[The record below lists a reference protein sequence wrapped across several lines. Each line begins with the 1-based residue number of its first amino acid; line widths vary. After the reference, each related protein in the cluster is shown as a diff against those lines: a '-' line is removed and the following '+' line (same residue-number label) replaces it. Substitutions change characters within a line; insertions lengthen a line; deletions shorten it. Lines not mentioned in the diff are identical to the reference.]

1 MTIQSIPLSSILPP
15 EGNPRTAMDQAGI
28 ESLAASIQADGLLQN
43 LVVVPL
49 KSRKP
54 RYRLISGERR
64 YRALKLLE
72 ERGVLPADHAV
83 PVDIRAGL
91 SAEDSLRLATVEN
104 LQRENLTPLEE
115 AAAFAGLI
123 QDGAALEDIAARMGL
138 STSTIRRRLALA
150 GLCDEAKTALKSGEL
165 TLAQAEALTLGTHE
179 AQRDLVQRLA
189 DGFHYDA
196 DDIRDIFLERR
207 PSVALAHFPLERYQG
222 TLTTD
227 LFGEDDT
234 TYFDDV
240 EQFFT
245 LQRQAVAEMA
255 EAYAEKVEWVEV
267 TEHYHIPRWH
277 YRQAEE
283 GDTGG
288 VVINLA
294 PSGEVEVL
302 EGLARHEV
310 TAGTATATADTP
322 LAPRPKPAYSEVL
335 CRYIA
340 HHKSM
345 AVQHLLLANPRK
357 AREVAVLLL
366 LGASDHVPSV
376 NLSRH
381 DCLSTFAQADEPPA
395 SYQDVTQQAKRLAAA
410 LGLTEED
417 EEDAGWQ
424 QLRCSRGD
432 ATTLYE
438 SLKALSDAD
447 LDRLHLLL
455 TVLCFGQGDINRLD
469 TADTLFNRV
478 ARDLGADMRA
488 YWRPDTDFLSRRTRA
503 QLEQIVHESGLSGR
517 LGHPTGMT
525 KAELVRRLMQHF
537 ARVHD
542 LSNPAD
548 NDLKARDWLPDAMRF
563 PAGEPAPAEAHT
575 EQDAD
580 PAEKR
585 DVLRRAA

>member
-15 EGNPRTAMDQAGI
+15 DGNPRTAIDPTGI
-28 ESLAASIQADGLLQN
+28 EGLAASIQTDGLLQN
-43 LVVVPL
+43 LVVAQI
-49 KSRKP
+49 KGRKP

-72 ERGVLPADHAV
+72 ERGVLPDDYAV

-115 AAAFAGLI
+115 AAAFAGLM
-123 QDGAALEDIAARMGL
+123 QDGASLEDLAARTGL
-138 STSTIRRRLALA
+138 SVSTIKRRLALT
-150 GLCDEAKTALKSGEL
+150 GLCDETKTALESGAL

-196 DDIRDIFLERR
+196 DDIRNILLERR
-207 PSVALAHFPLERYQG
+207 PSVALARFPLEQYQG
-222 TLTTD
+222 TFTTD

-245 LQRQAVAEMA
+245 LQRQAVAEMV
-255 EAYAEKVEWVEV
+255 EAYAATAEWVEV

-283 GDTGG
+283 GDAAG
-288 VVINLA
+288 VLVNLS
-294 PSGEVEVL
+294 PSGHVEVL
-302 EGLARHEV
+302 EGLSRHEIDPD
-310 TAGTATATADTP
+310 TAEATAETP
-322 LAPRPKPAYSEVL
+322 IAPPRERPAYSVPL
-335 CRYIA
+335 SRSIA

-345 AVQHLLLANPRK
+345 AVQDLLFANPRK
-357 AREVAVLLL
+357 AREVAVTLSLKHL
-366 LGASDHVPSV
+366 RLHESVYALAQEPEPQGAYAALES
-376 NLSRH
+376 
-381 DCLSTFAQADEPPA
+381 QA
-395 SYQDVTQQAKRLAAA
+395 RRFAAA
-410 LGLTEED
+410 LGFEIEAEEPIWHQFPPRPHD
-417 EEDAGWQ
+417 T
-424 QLRCSRGD
+424 LS
-432 ATTLYE
+432 LYE
-438 SLKALSDAD
+438 AVKALGDGD
-447 LDRLHLLL
+447 LEGLHTLLIALAFGQMHCDRLD
-455 TVLCFGQGDINRLD
+455 GG
-469 TADTLFNRV
+469 DTLFNRV

-488 YWRPDTDFLSRRTRA
+488 YWRPDAAFLSRRTRA
-503 QLEQIVHESGLSGR
+503 QLIGIVEESGLIDR
-517 LGHPTGMT
+517 MPDARGM
-525 KAELVRRLMQHF
+525 KKGELVRTLERQF

-542 LSNPAD
+542 LSNPTDA
-548 NDLKARDWLPDAMRF
+548 DLKARDWLPDAMRF
-563 PAGEPAPAEAHT
+563 PAGEPTRAEVET

-580 PAEKR
+580 PAEAR

>member
-15 EGNPRTAMDQAGI
+15 DGNPRTAIDPTGI
-28 ESLAASIQADGLLQN
+28 EGLAASIQTDGLLQN
-43 LVVVPL
+43 LVVAQI
-49 KSRKP
+49 KGRKP

-72 ERGVLPADHAV
+72 ERGVLPDDYAV

-115 AAAFAGLI
+115 AAAFAGLM
-123 QDGAALEDIAARMGL
+123 QDGASLEDLAARTGL
-138 STSTIRRRLALA
+138 SVSTNKRRLALT
-150 GLCDEAKTALKSGEL
+150 GLCDETKTALESGAL

-196 DDIRDIFLERR
+196 DDIRNILLERR
-207 PSVALAHFPLERYQG
+207 PSVALARFPLEQYQG
-222 TLTTD
+222 TFTTD

-245 LQRQAVAEMA
+245 LQRQAVAEMV
-255 EAYAEKVEWVEV
+255 EAYAATAEWVEV

-283 GDTGG
+283 GDAGG

-302 EGLARHEV
+302 DGLARHEV
-310 TAGTATATADTP
+310 TASVASATADTP
-322 LAPRPKPAYSEVL
+322 LAPRPKPPYSEML

-366 LGASDHVPSV
+366 LGISDYVPSV

-381 DCLSTFAQADEPPA
+381 DCLATFARADETPA
-395 SYQDVTQQAKRLAAA
+395 SYESMDRQAKRLAAA
-410 LGLTEED
+410 LGLAKDD
-417 EEDAGWQ
+417 EEDAGWPL
-424 QLRCSRGD
+424 LRYFYGA
-432 ATTLYE
+432 ATALYE
-438 SLKALSDAD
+438 AVKALSDED
-447 LDRLHLLL
+447 LDQLHLLL
-455 TVLCFGQGDINRLD
+455 TTLCFGQGDINRLD

-503 QLEQIVHESGLSGR
+503 QLVQIVEESGLIDR
-517 LGHPTGMT
+517 MPDARGM
-525 KAELVRRLMQHF
+525 KKGELVRTLERQF

-542 LSNPAD
+542 LSNPTDA
-548 NDLKARDWLPDAMRF
+548 DLKARDWLPDAMRF
-563 PAGEPAPAEAHT
+563 PAV
-575 EQDAD
+575 D
-580 PAEKR
+580 PAARIDDGEEA
-585 DVLRRAA
+585 DDAETYEGALAA